1 MTLAPTIRRRPLS
14 SFVGAALAAMGA
26 PLAGQA
32 DRGQARSHK
41 SHGAPPPPRC
51 QSRKSREAAE
61 QAARG
66 APWPDLRRPLALSP
80 LPQERGEGA
89 KRLRG
94 VFHCHGFTLVEVLI
108 ALALLSLLM
117 LVLSGALRAMGQTEE
132 RVEQRVAA
140 ADDYRAAVQLLNDVL
155 GRVSARRFSSLQAG
169 TPQQQPFFQ
178 AAPDALAWIGVMPA
192 RYGLG
197 GRHYLRLAVEPGPDG
212 DGQLVLRYA
221 PWSGAPTFDAWPQAQ
236 AQVLAAP
243 LPSLALRYQEPA
255 SGGWSPVWPPP
266 GVPLNTLPSTLL
278 PGAVALQID
287 GAQPAW
293 PPLVVPLR
301 ATRTSDPSAQGGS
314 FGGGAR

>member
-1 MTLAPTIRRRPLS
+1 MTRHRP
-14 SFVGAALAAMGA
+14 V
-26 PLAGQA
+26 P
-32 DRGQARSHK
+32 RAR
-41 SHGAPPPPRC
+41 
-51 QSRKSREAAE
+51 
-61 QAARG
+61 
-66 APWPDLRRPLALSP
+66 
-80 LPQERGEGA
+80 
-89 KRLRG
+89 
-94 VFHCHGFTLVEVLI
+94 GFTLVEVLI

-155 GRVSARRFSSLQAG
+155 GRVSARRYASLQAG

-178 AAPDALAWIGVMPA
+178 AAPDTLAWIGVMPA

-243 LPSLALRYQEPA
+243 VQSLALRYQEPA

-266 GVPLNTLPSTLL
+266 GVPASALPPTLL
-278 PGAVALQID
+278 PSAVELQIQ
-287 GAQPAW
+287 GPQPPW
-293 PPLVVPLR
+293 PPLVIGLI
-301 ATRTSDPSAQGGS
+301 ATRTSDPSATGGT
-314 FGGGAR
+314 FGGR

>member
-94 VFHCHGFTLVEVLI
+94 VFH
-108 ALALLSLLM
+108 LS
-117 LVLSGALRAMGQTEE
+117 APYC
-132 RVEQRVAA
+132 VATQS
-140 ADDYRAAVQLLNDVL
+140 R
-155 GRVSARRFSSLQAG
+155 
-169 TPQQQPFFQ
+169 
-178 AAPDALAWIGVMPA
+178 
-192 RYGLG
+192 
-197 GRHYLRLAVEPGPDG
+197 
-212 DGQLVLRYA
+212 
-221 PWSGAPTFDAWPQAQ
+221 
-236 AQVLAAP
+236 
-243 LPSLALRYQEPA
+243 
-255 SGGWSPVWPPP
+255 
-266 GVPLNTLPSTLL
+266 
-278 PGAVALQID
+278 
-287 GAQPAW
+287 
-293 PPLVVPLR
+293 
-301 ATRTSDPSAQGGS
+301 
-314 FGGGAR
+314 